1 MTNDS
6 AVAYVYYWIEL
17 ANYAQMTGDTAPMM
31 AESEAGC
38 TVCADVQQQIETSYR
53 DGGRITDNLWTI
65 HDVSVTIRNGFV
77 FGVLFTFDQTPGLEL
92 DAAGGVRN
100 TFPEDHQQR
109 VAVIA
114 YVDGSWK
121 MTNIGTP

>member
-1 MTNDS
+1 MYKRQD
-6 AVAYVYYWIEL
+6 L
-17 ANYAQMTGDTAPMM
+17 
-31 AESEAGC
+31 
-38 TVCADVQQQIETSYR
+38 QQQIETSYR

-77 FGVLFTFDQTPGLEL
+77 FGVLFAFDQAPGLEL
-92 DAAGGVRN
+92 DAAGTVRK
-100 TFPEDHQQR
+100 TFPEDHKQL

-121 MTNIGTP
+121 MTNFGTP